1 METENLFPLWSE
13 NQEKPGKS
21 LECFFYGLIS
31 HGMFLTGLEK
41 QAGGL
46 KNLQSCEGCCTAVI
60 VAMSYV
66 QMCECNGKVQKNN
79 FMYMW

>member
-1 METENLFPLWSE
+1 M
-13 NQEKPGKS
+13 
-21 LECFFYGLIS
+21 FFYGLIS

-66 QMCECNGKVQKNN
+66 QMCECNGKVQKK
-79 FMYMW
+79 